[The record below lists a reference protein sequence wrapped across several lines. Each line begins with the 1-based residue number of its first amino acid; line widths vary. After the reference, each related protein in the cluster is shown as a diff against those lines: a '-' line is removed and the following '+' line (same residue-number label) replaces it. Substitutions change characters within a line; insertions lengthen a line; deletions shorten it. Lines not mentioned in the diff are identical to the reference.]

1 MTSEN
6 INAKQSR
13 KVTSSDRF
21 ICNLHICLG
30 KNEKTPWGKDE
41 ETPSSCSRFRHQRLR
56 NSRYRL
62 QILDTRMG
70 LLIIIALP
78 ITCLVEKLSCT
89 HMINRIYHHI
99 THACMILVPKICNIH
114 NSASLVVVCKSWTL
128 VRIPSSLPQ
137 HGDRL
142 IESVTCVWPRSIYLS
157 RGWSVVTNP
166 SRGFSRDWGV
176 TAYHPRLR

>member
-1 MTSEN
+1 MAENPIPDVIYLCEEN

-21 ICNLHICLG
+21 ICNLHIFLG
-30 KNEKTPWGKDE
+30 KNEKTTLREGRG

-70 LLIIIALP
+70 LLIIIVLP
-78 ITCLVEKLSCT
+78 ATCLVEKLSCT

-99 THACMILVPKICNIH
+99 TQVTRESHLSGVTMI
-114 NSASLVVVCKSWTL
+114 CK
-128 VRIPSSLPQ
+128 
-137 HGDRL
+137 
-142 IESVTCVWPRSIYLS
+142 PR
-157 RGWSVVTNP
+157 
-166 SRGFSRDWGV
+166 RGFSSRGCCKPWEREWDSIVPSAMWWLV
-176 TAYHPRLR
+176 IFSHVFNFL